1 MHYWGMHGYWGFSQ
15 VLPWVLFFT
24 FMMPIRWSI
33 YQLLQS
39 HSQLLQRDMQPGRS
53 QAANTKNVGP
63 YCCAMLIRNRDNH
76 PGG

>member
-1 MHYWGMHGYWGFSQ
+1 
-15 VLPWVLFFT
+15 
-24 FMMPIRWSI
+24 
-33 YQLLQS
+33 
-39 HSQLLQRDMQPGRS
+39 MQPGRS